1 MQYSIVLFKLIVST
15 NKYQMSDYLSLEN
28 RLVSIHGILIPDLP
42 AKIEYLFGTIN
53 PCYKCIICVHSD
65 LVVKAIELI
74 GFKEFY
80 FNQNSF
86 VCVSKC

>member
-1 MQYSIVLFKLIVST
+1 
-15 NKYQMSDYLSLEN
+15 MSDYLSLEN
-28 RLVSIHGILIPDLP
+28 RPVSIHEILIPDLP

-53 PCYKCIICVHSD
+53 SCYKFIICVHSD
-65 LVVKAIELI
+65 LVVKAIDLI